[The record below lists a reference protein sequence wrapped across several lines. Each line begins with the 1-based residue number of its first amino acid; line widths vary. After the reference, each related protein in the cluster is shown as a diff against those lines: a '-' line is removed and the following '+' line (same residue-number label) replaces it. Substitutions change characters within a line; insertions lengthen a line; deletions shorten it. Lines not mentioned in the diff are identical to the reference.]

1 MATLTILIFL
11 YYPDPDT
18 SLQYCLAYGY
28 EQISPWSYGQTYN
41 SFFFIPEAQTRAC
54 TVLGTGMD
62 DQCKPDKKQ
71 PEQVMSCI
79 FGAPCQQMTFP
90 AKSCLV

>member
-1 MATLTILIFL
+1 MVMSRLAPGHMAKLTIL
-11 YYPDPDT
+11 
-18 SLQYCLAYGY
+18 
-28 EQISPWSYGQTYN
+28 
-41 SFFFIPEAQTRAC
+41 FFIPEAQARAC

-79 FGAPCQQMTFP
+79 LGAPGQQMTFP

>member
-18 SLQYCLAYGY
+18 SLQYCLVYGY

-41 SFFFIPEAQTRAC
+41 SFFLFPRPRHELALCWERAWM
-54 TVLGTGMD
+54 TNA
-62 DQCKPDKKQ
+62 KPDKKQ

-79 FGAPCQQMTFP
+79 LGAPGQQMTFP